1 LPPTHPAWL
10 ERVRRGGLLLTVLL
24 YSSGYGSWG
33 LFLLLITTVLDALIS
48 RRLPWARSRLDV
60 FVAAFLA
67 AFLISGLLSPYR
79 PVALGSVGLAAVTVY
94 VAFGSTAAA
103 LRRDPSFLRPLAVAW
118 VAGGVGAAALGIILR
133 RGTALP
139 ASTQVLGQNALG
151 TTLLIATILAVGLV
165 IELDGLPRRLAA
177 GCGVLL
183 VVGLIMTYTRGAWL
197 GVLVGGAL
205 LLAASGARRVVAGSV
220 AVLLIVVTGFA
231 LVESERTAL
240 LSRAASIP
248 DLSANQDRLLL
259 IRTALSIFAAHPVSG
274 TGLNTFPLV
283 YPSFRGPDDPNPLP
297 LPFAHNIFVNMAAEG
312 GALGFVTFL
321 AVVLAG
327 ITAGWRW
334 HRAARLGAGR
344 APAVIYLSAFVG
356 AMVHQLFDGTLLS
369 VHLGL
374 GMWVLLAILSVGS
387 SQASEAPEGRW
398 TSV

>member
-151 TTLLIATILAVGLV
+151 TTLLIATILAV
-165 IELDGLPRRLAA
+165 